1 MARRIGV
8 LSECKY
14 SRCQQDFDGN
24 VEITFQV
31 AQEGRYALHQIVDEI
46 NRPDM
51 PLTITIQKSS
61 KRRTLDQNAYLWCLL
76 DEIAKAV
83 RSSKWDVYLEMI
95 ERYGPWDL
103 YASLPEAVD
112 HLRRVFRVV
121 RDRGTVVVSGKEVVK
136 CQCYPGSSTY
146 DQEQMTVLLNGVVD
160 ECQRLGIPTAPQTY
174 EERCYL

>member
-1 MARRIGV
+1 M
-8 LSECKY
+8 
-14 SRCQQDFDGN
+14 
-24 VEITFQV
+24 
-31 AQEGRYALHQIVDEI
+31 
-46 NRPDM
+46 
-51 PLTITIQKSS
+51 IQ
-61 KRRTLDQNAYLWCLL
+61 
-76 DEIAKAV
+76 
-83 RSSKWDVYLEMI
+83 
-95 ERYGPWDL
+95 RYGPWDL

-160 ECQRLGIPTAPQTY
+160 ECQRLGIPTAPRTY